1 MVPYI
6 QHNSTA
12 NWYSDNKTLKLTNLK
27 LYSFK
32 GPKYTSIFNSWKL
45 DSHISFRANEFK
57 NSISNAM
64 VSLQEI
70 TKPAETKYR
79 YNVPKIMQLTT

>member
-1 MVPYI
+1 M
-6 QHNSTA
+6 
-12 NWYSDNKTLKLTNLK
+12 NL
-27 LYSFK
+27 
-32 GPKYTSIFNSWKL
+32 
-45 DSHISFRANEFK
+45 K

-79 YNVPKIMQLTT
+79 YNVPKIMHLTT